1 MYKKVAILSFLI
13 NIVFTSSVLSLPLEG
28 VGGGTSVA
36 GLFPLENSGRL
47 VWNFNSGWRFHLG
60 DVAGAEAR
68 DFDDQSWEVVATPHT
83 VQLMP
88 AEASGCRNYQGVAWY
103 RKHFKLP
110 KECQG
115 RDVTLHFEAIMGKQT
130 FYVNGQQV
138 QYHEGGYLPIT
149 IPLSS
154 LGLTVGDDLVVAVKA
169 DNSDDKTY
177 PPGKTQLTLDF
188 AYHGGIYRDVWL
200 IAKQKVAITD
210 ALEENKVA
218 GGGIFVHYANI
229 SDKSADVYVNTE
241 VRNNDSRPHTV
252 TIENVLSSP
261 SPVGRGT
268 ASASTTSSPSPVD
281 RGIASVSKLTLRP
294 GEARTVTQHIKVK
307 NPRLWSPESPTLY
320 NICTR
325 IREGKTSLDGGI
337 TRIGIRS
344 FEFVRTDDPQGR
356 QPGFYLNGHR
366 YHQLVGANRHQD
378 FAYVGNAL
386 PNSQQWRDAKRL
398 RDAGFT
404 IIRTAHY
411 PQDPS
416 FMDACDELG
425 LFIIVA
431 TPGWQYWNKM
441 EGWADKVQQNTRL
454 IIRRDR
460 NHPSVL
466 MWEPILNETRFPE
479 QFALDALQITKDE
492 YPYPY
497 RPVAAADMH
506 SAGVMDHYDVVYGWP
521 GDDFKAQSVLSS
533 SADSKA
539 QSVLPSS
546 ADSKAQSVLSSSAGQ
561 PSAPKQCIFTREFG
575 ELVDDWYAH
584 NNLNRASRSWGER
597 PMLTQALSLW
607 RSTDELYKT
616 TGQFIGGCQWHP
628 FDHQR
633 GYHPDPYW
641 GGIYDAFRQPK
652 TARSMFA
659 AVLSSP
665 VNGGTAAVN
674 TTAVTTPLVSIAHEM
689 TQFSDR
695 DVTVF
700 SNCDSVRL
708 TMYNGEHCWTLPV
721 RHGSPYGA
729 ADGESAHAPSQPVVF
744 KDAWDFFE
752 ARNHSYTQKSWQSVK
767 MVAEGIIGGRVVC
780 KDEKMPS
787 RRSTKLR
794 LRADEL
800 GKPLVADGSDF
811 IVVVCEVTDDLGH
824 VRRLAKENIRL
835 TVEGEGVVIGD
846 AAINANPRAV
856 EWGSAPVLIRST
868 RQAGK
873 IRIKAEVQFP
883 GTHAPTPVE
892 LEIESVPASDAF
904 CDGVDGQVGTPG
916 INGQEGSPRQ
926 VHSARPSHESPQ
938 PRGTRQLSDAEKARL
953 LQEVE
958 AQQADF
964 GIQK

>member
-1 MYKKVAILSFLI
+1 MRKLICIICVLCGLSA
-13 NIVFTSSVLSLPLEG
+13 TAQ
-28 VGGGTSVA
+28 TSVA

-47 VWNFNSGWRFHLG
+47 VWNFNAGWRFHLG
-60 DVAGAEAR
+60 DLAGAEAK
-68 DFDDQSWEVVATPHT
+68 DYNDKTWEVVSTPHT

-88 AEASGCRNYQGVAWY
+88 AEASGCRNYQGIAWY
-103 RKHFKLP
+103 RKHFRLP
-110 KECQG
+110 KECAG
-115 RDVTLHFEAIMGKQT
+115 RDVTLHFEAIMGKQSI
-130 FYVNGQQV
+130 YVNGQKV
-138 QYHEGGYLPIT
+138 KDHEGGYLPIT
-149 IPLSS
+149 IPLSACS
-154 LGLTVGDDLVVAVKA
+154 VGDDIVVAIKA

-177 PPGKTQLTLDF
+177 PPGKKQAQLDF

-200 IAKQKVAITD
+200 IAKNKVAITD
-210 ALEENKVA
+210 ALEEHKVA

-229 SDKSADVYVNTE
+229 SEKSAEVYVNTE
-241 VRNNDSRPHTV
+241 VRNSDTRPRTITV
-252 TIENVLSSP
+252 ENSLVPYTATLSQ
-261 SPVGRGT
+261 
-268 ASASTTSSPSPVD
+268 ST
-281 RGIASVSKLTLRP
+281 KLKLQP
-294 GEARTVTQHIKVK
+294 GEVRTVTQRFLVK
-307 NPRLWSPESPTLY
+307 NPKFWSPETPYLY
-320 NICTR
+320 HIATR
-325 IREGKTSLDGGI
+325 IKEGKQSLDGGT

-344 FEFVRTDDPQGR
+344 FEFKGKE
-356 QPGFYLNGHR
+356 GFWLNGKK

-431 TPGWQYWNKM
+431 TPGWQYWNKDK
-441 EGWADKVQQNTRL
+441 GWDEKVHENTRN

-460 NHPSVL
+460 NHPCVL
-466 MWEPILNETRFPE
+466 MWEPILNETRYPE
-479 QFALDALQITKDE
+479 EFALQALQITKDE

-497 RPVAAADMH
+497 RPVAAADVH
-506 SAGVMDHYDVVYGWP
+506 SAGVAENYDVVYGWP
-521 GDDFKAQSVLSS
+521 GDDFK
-533 SADSKA
+533 DDK
-539 QSVLPSS
+539 
-546 ADSKAQSVLSSSAGQ
+546 
-561 PSAPKQCIFTREFG
+561 PKQCIFTREFG

-597 PMLTQALSLW
+597 PMLTQAMSLY
-607 RSTDELYKT
+607 RSTQELFHT

-641 GGIYDAFRQPK
+641 GGIYDAFRQKK
-652 TARSMFA
+652 TAFDMFA
-659 AVLSSP
+659 AVLQQP
-665 VNGGTAAVN
+665 TEQPIVA
-674 TTAVTTPLVSIAHEM
+674 IAHEM
-689 TQFSDR
+689 TQFSDK
-695 DVTVF
+695 DVTIF

-708 TMYNGEHCWTLPV
+708 TMYDGEHCWVQPV
-721 RHGSPYGA
+721 EKGL
-729 ADGESAHAPSQPVVF
+729 VVF

-767 MVAEGIIGGRVVC
+767 MVAEGIVNGKVVC
-780 KDEKMPS
+780 KEEKMPS

-794 LRADEL
+794 LYVDEL
-800 GKPLVADGSDF
+800 GKKLVADGSDF
-811 IVVVCEVTDDLGH
+811 VVVVCEVTDDLGH
-824 VRRLAKENIRL
+824 VRRMAKENIRF
-835 TVEGEGVVIGD
+835 TVEGEGEIIGD
-846 AAINANPRAV
+846 ASINANPRAV

-873 IRIKAEVQFP
+873 IKIKAEVQFS
-883 GTHAPTPVE
+883 GTHAPTPAE
-892 LEIESVPASDAF
+892 LEIESVPYDVPMCYNASETA
-904 CDGVDGQVGTPG
+904 V
-916 INGQEGSPRQ
+916 R
-926 VHSARPSHESPQ
+926 HHPSSIGHHPSS
-938 PRGTRQLSDAEKARL
+938 TLSDEEKAKL

>member
-1 MYKKVAILSFLI
+1 MKI
-13 NIVFTSSVLSLPLEG
+13 NNCIRPIVLVVLFIIHYSLFISPARAH
-28 VGGGTSVA
+28 TSVA

-47 VWNFNSGWRFHLG
+47 VWNFNAGWRFHLG
-60 DVAGAEAR
+60 DVAGAEVK
-68 DFDDQSWEVVATPHT
+68 DYNDKSWEVVSTPHT

-110 KECQG
+110 KECAG

-130 FYVNGQQV
+130 IYMNGQKV
-138 QYHEGGYLPIT
+138 KEHEGGYLPIT
-149 IPLSS
+149 ITLPT
-154 LGLTVGDDLVVAVKA
+154 TVGDDMVVAIKA

-177 PPGKTQLTLDF
+177 PPGKKQAQLDF

-200 IAKQKVAITD
+200 IAKNKVAITD

-229 SDKSADVYVNTE
+229 SEKSAEVYVNTE
-241 VRNNDSRPHTV
+241 VRNSDTRPRTITV
-252 TIENVLSSP
+252 ENTLVPYTATLSQ
-261 SPVGRGT
+261 
-268 ASASTTSSPSPVD
+268 ST
-281 RGIASVSKLTLRP
+281 KLKLQP
-294 GEARTVTQHIKVK
+294 GEARTITQRFIVK
-307 NPRLWSPESPTLY
+307 SPKLWSPETPYLY
-320 NICTR
+320 HITTR
-325 IREGKTSLDGGI
+325 IKDGKSSLDGGV

-344 FEFVRTDDPQGR
+344 FEFKGKE
-356 QPGFYLNGHR
+356 GFWLNGKR

-431 TPGWQYWNKM
+431 TPGWQYWNKDK
-441 EGWADKVQQNTRL
+441 GWDEKVHENTRN

-460 NHPSVL
+460 NHPCVL
-466 MWEPILNETRFPE
+466 MWEPILNETRYPE
-479 QFALDALQITKDE
+479 EFALQALQITKDE

-497 RPVAAADMH
+497 RPVAAADVH
-506 SAGVMDHYDVVYGWP
+506 SAGVAEHYDVVYGWP
-521 GDDFKAQSVLSS
+521 GDDFKILNGQW
-533 SADSKA
+533 SADNGSP
-539 QSVLPSS
+539 Q
-546 ADSKAQSVLSSSAGQ
+546 
-561 PSAPKQCIFTREFG
+561 QCIFTREFG

-597 PMLTQALSLW
+597 PMLTQAMSLY
-607 RSTDELYKT
+607 RSTQELFHT

-641 GGIYDAFRQPK
+641 GGIYDAFRQKK
-652 TARSMFA
+652 TAFDMFA
-659 AVLSSP
+659 AVLQQP
-665 VNGGTAAVN
+665 TEQAIVA
-674 TTAVTTPLVSIAHEM
+674 IAHEM
-689 TQFSDR
+689 TQFSEKDI
-695 DVTVF
+695 TIF

-708 TMYNGEHCWTLPV
+708 TMYDGEHCWV
-721 RHGSPYGA
+721 
-729 ADGESAHAPSQPVVF
+729 QPVEKGLVVF
-744 KDAWDFFE
+744 RDAWDFFE

-767 MVAEGIIGGRVVC
+767 MVAEGIIDGKVVC
-780 KDEKMPS
+780 KEEKMPS

-794 LRADEL
+794 LYVDEM
-800 GKPLVADGSDF
+800 GKQLVADGSDF
-811 IVVVCEVTDDLGH
+811 VVVVCEVTDDLGH
-824 VRRLAKENIRL
+824 VRRLAKDQIRF
-835 TVEGEGVVIGD
+835 TVEGEGEIIGD
-846 AAINANPRAV
+846 ASINANPRAV
-856 EWGSAPVLIRST
+856 EWGSAPILVRST

-873 IRIKAEVQFP
+873 IKIKAEVQFP
-883 GTHAPTPVE
+883 GTHAPTPAE
-892 LEIESVPASDAF
+892 LEIESIPYDLPMCYNVNETAVRHHTSSI
-904 CDGVDGQVGTPG
+904 GHQ
-916 INGQEGSPRQ
+916 
-926 VHSARPSHESPQ
+926 PSS
-938 PRGTRQLSDAEKARL
+938 TLSDEEKAKL

-964 GIQK
+964 GIQ